1 MKRISLFVLAIVV
14 LPVLADA
21 QSVTVGAKGGLN
33 LSWFGGSNWD
43 EYVDATEAFFGITID
58 ERPRA
63 SFVGGAYVEAMFAEN
78 VGVVAEVSYAVY
90 GQRYEYTY
98 AGINVDGQFRQNAVQ
113 IPLFL
118 KFAASRSGGLYAL
131 VGPTVSFLVGD
142 YEFEES
148 GGGVTVSD
156 STTADNTTVLGF
168 LAGAGYE
175 VPIGAGELS
184 FELRYGRNLTDAFD
198 ADKDPFDIN
207 TFQTLVGYG
216 FHVQ

>member
-1 MKRISLFVLAIVV
+1 MKRISRLVLAIAL

-21 QSVTVGAKGGLN
+21 QTITVGAKGGLN
-33 LSWFGGSNWD
+33 LSWFSGSNWED
-43 EYVDATEAFFGITID
+43 YVDATEAFYGITID

-63 SFVGGAYVEAMFAEN
+63 SFVGGPYLEAMFAEN
-78 VGVVAEVSYAVY
+78 VGVVFEASYAVY

-98 AGINVDGQFRQNAVQ
+98 LDIGVDGQYWQKAVQ
-113 IPLFL
+113 LPLLL
-118 KFAASRSGGLYAL
+118 KLAASRSGGIYAF
-131 VGPTVSFLVGD
+131 VGPTVSFLLGD

-148 GGGVTVSD
+148 GGGLTVTD
-156 STTADNTTVLGF
+156 STTADNTTVFGF

-175 VPIGAGELS
+175 VLIGPGELS

-198 ADKDPFDIN
+198 EDPFDTN
-207 TFQTLVGYG
+207 TFHGLIGYG

>member
-1 MKRISLFVLAIVV
+1 MKRISFFVVAIVI

-21 QSVTVGAKGGLN
+21 QTITVGAKGGLN
-33 LSWFGGSNWD
+33 LSWFSGSNWD
-43 EYVDATEAFFGITID
+43 EYVDATEAFFGVTID

-63 SFVGGAYVEAMFAEN
+63 SFAGGAYLEAMFAEN
-78 VGVVAEVSYAVY
+78 VGIVTEIGYAVY

-98 AGINVDGQFRQNAVQ
+98 AGINFDGQFRQNAVQ

-148 GGGVTVSD
+148 GGGITVSD
-156 STTADNTTVLGF
+156 GMTADNTTVLGF

-175 VPIGAGELS
+175 ARVGPGELS
-184 FELRYGRNLTDAFD
+184 FELRYGRNFTDAFD
-198 ADKDPFDIN
+198 EEPFDIN

-216 FHVQ
+216 FHVR